1 MTASINTTD
10 SDSLQMMMMQ
20 MYQKINAADKDGI
33 SGISKKE
40 LSSID
45 MGEDVGGAAFLK
57 SLNEQFDAL
66 DKNKNGELAAN
77 EIFPQNLQ
85 NAQLGPPPG
94 LEIASGQSEKLADKF
109 GSGNFFGNAAAF
121 AEKLLH
127 AYKGSGGLANLT
139 SALNIAG

>member
-1 MTASINTTD
+1 MTASINATD
-10 SDSLQMMMMQ
+10 SDNLQMMMMQ
-20 MYQKINAADKDGI
+20 MYQKINAADTDGVK
-33 SGISKKE
+33 GISKKE

-45 MGEDVGGAAFLK
+45 VGDDVGGAAFLK

-66 DKNKNGELAAN
+66 DKDKNGELTAK

-85 NAQLGPPPG
+85 SGQMGPPPG
-94 LEIASGQSEKLADKF
+94 LEIASAHSENFADKF
-109 GSGNFFGNAAAF
+109 GSGNFFGKAAAF

-139 SALNIAG
+139 SALNISG

>member
-1 MTASINTTD
+1 MTASINATD

-45 MGEDVGGAAFLK
+45 MGDDVGGAAFLK

-66 DKNKNGELAAN
+66 DKDQNGELTAK
-77 EIFPQNLQ
+77 EILPQNLQ
-85 NAQLGPPPG
+85 NSQMGPPPG
-94 LEIASGQSEKLADKF
+94 LEIASSQSDSLADKF

-127 AYKGSGGLANLT
+127 AYKGSGGLTNLA